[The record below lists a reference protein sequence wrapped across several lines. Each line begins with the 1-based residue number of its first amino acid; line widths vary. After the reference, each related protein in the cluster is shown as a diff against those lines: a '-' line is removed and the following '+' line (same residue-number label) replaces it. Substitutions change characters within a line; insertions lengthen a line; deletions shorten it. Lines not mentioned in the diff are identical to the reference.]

1 LQKIPR
7 TLKNKRFIQN
17 HQNPIGIKGGDNV
30 SSKVGV
36 AVVGVGFVGGQAHVP
51 SFNKIEGSELVALGA
66 FTERRV
72 KPLAEQY
79 GVKYYLDYDR
89 LLEDPKIQAVA
100 LAVPT
105 PMHFELAMKA
115 IKKGKHVLC
124 EMPLA
129 PTTDKVREL
138 QRAAENAHV
147 ILMPILQ
154 FRFAPVYVKTKEMI
168 DSGTIGEPIAF
179 TFREFIP
186 ASSIAEQW
194 PVGSWAWNIEK
205 SGGYP
210 DFTLSVWSIDMF
222 RWLLKSEIV
231 DVDWM
236 ANYPKIE
243 KYGGILGY
251 NTMGLIKLSNGV
263 VGSVHYSASVTPSAS
278 TSRLEVYG
286 DNTNVIHAVSFDKI
300 LLYGPAPQPQEWKI
314 EVKGTRVWGHRQLDE
329 HFIQC
334 ILQNKKP
341 QLTVEDAI
349 KAQEIAQKITKG
361 IK

>member
-1 LQKIPR
+1 MS
-7 TLKNKRFIQN
+7 
-17 HQNPIGIKGGDNV
+17 D
-30 SSKVGV
+30 KVGV

-51 SFNKIEGSELVALGA
+51 SFKKIEGSELVALGA
-66 FTERRV
+66 TTEKRV

-79 GVKYYLDYDR
+79 GVKYYLDYDK

-105 PMHFELAMKA
+105 PMHFDLAMKA

-129 PTTDKVREL
+129 ATIDKVKEL
-138 QRAAENAHV
+138 QKAAENAKV
-147 ILMPILQ
+147 ILMPVLQ
-154 FRFAPVYVKTKEMI
+154 FRFAPIYTRTKEMI
-168 DSGTIGEPIAF
+168 ESGLIGKPIAF
-179 TFREFIP
+179 HFREFIP

-194 PVGSWAWNIEK
+194 PAGSWAWNIEK

-222 RWLLKSEIV
+222 RWLFKSEIENV
-231 DVDWM
+231 QWM
-236 ANYPKIE
+236 ASYPKFE

-251 NTMGLIKLSNGV
+251 NTMGVVKLSNGA
-263 VGSVHYSASVTPSAS
+263 VGSLHYSASVTPSAS

-286 DNTNVIHAVSFDKI
+286 DNTNVIHAIWFNKL
-300 LLYGPAPQPQEWKI
+300 LLYGAGPQPQEWNLD
-314 EVKGTRVWGHRQLDE
+314 VKGTRVWGHRQLDE
-329 HFIQC
+329 HFIDC
-334 ILQNKKP
+334 VLHNKKP
-341 QLTVEDAI
+341 QVTAEDAI
-349 KAQEIAQKITKG
+349 KAEEVALKIVKN

>member
-1 LQKIPR
+1 MPE
-7 TLKNKRFIQN
+7 
-17 HQNPIGIKGGDNV
+17 
-30 SSKVGV
+30 KVGV

-51 SFNKIEGSELVALGA
+51 SFKKIEGSELVALGA
-66 FTERRV
+66 TTEKRV

-79 GVKYYLDYDR
+79 GVKYYLDYDK

-105 PMHFELAMKA
+105 PMHFDLAMKA

-129 PTTDKVREL
+129 ATVDNVREL
-138 QRAAENAHV
+138 QRAAEKAKV
-147 ILMPILQ
+147 ILMPVLQ
-154 FRFAPVYVKTKEMI
+154 FRFAPIYTKTKEMI
-168 DSGTIGEPIAF
+168 ESGMIGKPIAF
-179 TFREFIP
+179 HFREFIP

-194 PVGSWAWNIEK
+194 PAGSWAWNIEK

-222 RWLLKSEIV
+222 RWLFKSEIE
-231 DVDWM
+231 DVQWM
-236 ANYPKIE
+236 ANYPKFE

-251 NTMGLIKLSNGV
+251 NTMGVIKLSNGA
-263 VGSVHYSASVTPSAS
+263 VGSLHYSASVTPSAS

-286 DNTNVIHAVSFDKI
+286 DNTDVIHAIWFNKI
-300 LLYGPAPQPQEWKI
+300 LFYGASQQPQEWNLD
-314 EVKGTRVWGHRQLDE
+314 VKGTRVWGHRQLDE
-329 HFIQC
+329 HFIDC
-334 ILQNKKP
+334 VLHNKKP
-341 QLTVEDAI
+341 QVTAEDAI
-349 KAQEIAQKITKG
+349 RAEEVALKIVKN